1 MIRKH
6 KTFSWYRKLYD
17 KTRIIEENKLVEKYG
32 LRNKREIWRS
42 EARVRYYRTRAKTL
56 INASQEEQ
64 RTFFS
69 KLNAIGLQVNSIADV
84 LALTKENILKRRL
97 STILVARGFATT
109 PRQARQMITHRRVR
123 IGARVVGSPSYIPAV
138 EEEDV
143 ISVKA
148 SRMPVQAKTE
158 EVTA

>member
-6 KTFSWYRKLYD
+6 KAFSWPRKLYD

-42 EARVRYYRTRAKTL
+42 EAQVRYYRTRAKTL

-64 RTFFS
+64 IVFFS
-69 KLNAIGLQVNSIADV
+69 KLNAIGLQVSSIADV

-97 STILVARGFATT
+97 STILVARGFAATA
-109 PRQARQMITHRRVR
+109 RQARQMITHRRVR

-138 EEEDV
+138 DEESI

-148 SRMPVQAKTE
+148 SRVPTITKTGG
-158 EVTA
+158 VAA